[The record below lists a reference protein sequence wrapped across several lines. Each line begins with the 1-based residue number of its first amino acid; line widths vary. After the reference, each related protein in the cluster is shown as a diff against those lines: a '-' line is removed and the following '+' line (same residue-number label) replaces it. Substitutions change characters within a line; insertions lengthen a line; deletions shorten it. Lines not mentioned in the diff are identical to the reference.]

1 MTAEPPTVLAIDAG
15 TTGVTAIAFDLE
27 LLPVAQAYR
36 EFPQHFPSP
45 GQVEHDTRE
54 ILEAVDHVVGKVV
67 ARTGAPSAI
76 GITNQRET
84 IVALDATTH
93 EPLARAI
100 VWQDRRTAARCRE
113 LTRQGHDELVR
124 DRTGLVLDPYFSAT
138 KIEWMLKNDLAVRAA
153 AKRGAVRFATID
165 ALLVSHL
172 TRGER
177 LATDPTN
184 ASRTMLFDIEA
195 RSYDDELLALFGVRP
210 EMLPEVVPSAGNF
223 GTAHLPGFGFTAP
236 IHGVLGD
243 QQSALY
249 GQGCWE
255 AGTSKNTYGTGC
267 FLLLNTGSERPRSQ
281 AGLLTTLAA
290 DRSGGSCFALEGSVF
305 SGGTIIQWLRDK
317 LGVLEDAAQSEE
329 VALSVEDTGG
339 VILVPAFVGLGAPY
353 WDPDAR
359 AALLGM
365 TRGTS
370 RAHIVRA
377 GLDAIAFQCTDL
389 IEAVRMDSGLPVD
402 SLLVDGGAAENDY
415 LMQRQADLAGTRVVR
430 SANVQAT
437 ARGAAAI
444 AAVGAGL
451 IDDPAR
457 TEAFRGERTTFDPAL
472 ASSGR
477 AEEMERWSDAVRRV
491 RTNL

>member
-1 MTAEPPTVLAIDAG
+1 MTAQHPTVLAIDAG

-27 LLPVAQAYR
+27 LRPVAQAYR

-45 GQVEHDTRE
+45 GQVEHDIHE
-54 ILEAVDHVVGKVV
+54 ILEAVDHVVGDVV
-67 ARTGAPSAI
+67 ARAGAPSAV

-84 IVALDATTH
+84 IVALDAATH

-113 LTRQGHDELVR
+113 LTRLGHDELVR
-124 DRTGLVLDPYFSAT
+124 DRTGLLLDPYFSAT
-138 KIEWMLKNDLAVRAA
+138 KIEWMLKHDLAVRAA

-165 ALLVSHL
+165 AVLVSHL
-172 TRGER
+172 TRRER

-184 ASRTMLFDIEA
+184 ASRTMLFDIET
-195 RSYDDELLALFGVRP
+195 RSYDDELLTLFGVRP
-210 EMLPEVVPSAGNF
+210 EMLPEVVPSAGDF
-223 GTAHLPGFGFTAP
+223 GMAHLPGFGCTAP

-243 QQSALY
+243 QQAALY
-249 GQGCWE
+249 D
-255 AGTSKNTYGTGC
+255 GTGC

-305 SGGTIIQWLRDK
+305 SGGTVIQWLRDM
-317 LGVLEDAAQSEE
+317 LGVLDDAAQSEE
-329 VALSVEDTGG
+329 VALSVEDAGG

-389 IEAVRMDSGLPVD
+389 IEAVRVDSGLPVD

-430 SANVQAT
+430 PANVQAT

-451 IDDPAR
+451 IEDPAR

-477 AEEMERWSDAVRRV
+477 AEEMERWSDAVRRI